1 MRLVNIARE
10 GRYKSL
16 TSGIL
21 EPLSIRNQRP
31 QPDSYVRV
39 VLSEPEFL
47 ADLATDDVMSF
58 LLYEFSDF
66 LAFQTESIEAAV
78 SDFPIGQPF
87 VFECGN
93 EFRMVFLE
101 DYLGGNQE
109 RFPVG
114 NKVLYL
120 FL

>member
-78 SDFPIGQPF
+78 SDFPVTQSF
-87 VFECGN
+87 LLKDRN
-93 EFRMVFLE
+93 EPWMILLE
-101 DYLGGNQE
+101 
-109 RFPVG
+109 
-114 NKVLYL
+114 
-120 FL
+120 